1 MSKEYKV
8 KLTDIAHED
17 LADIVRYIAKDLK
30 EPFIAR
36 KMYKKIVGELKKLKT
51 MPERHAPAIDTHLCS
66 LDVRPFYID
75 NYIAPYIIV
84 EEKNMVL
91 ILRVLYARRDWKNLL

>member
-17 LADIVRYIAKDLK
+17 IADIVQYIAKDLK
-30 EPFIAR
+30 EPLIAR
-36 KMYKKIVGELKKLKT
+36 KMYTKIVDELKKLKT
-51 MPERHAPAIDTHLCS
+51 MPQRHALAIDTHLHS
-66 LDVRPFYID
+66 LDVRPFYIE
-75 NYIAPYIIV
+75 NYIAPYTIL
-84 EEKNMVL
+84 EEKNTVL